1 MHNNRFLPKSFSLLH
16 RLPAFR
22 EPSRISKLPSVGPP
36 VPARGL
42 FGSLAYLQCP
52 GHGNSFFSDT
62 ASVGYHRKNGGNT
75 WNSFSQAKEGRR
87 TSKLAH
93 EVWDHPVKMNTIVE
107 ASLGQIDPIWCCQ
120 GHLVQKGLNLPA
132 SGVWKQGSSSVYV
145 GEMPDWQ
152 THTYTHDGIK

>member
-1 MHNNRFLPKSFSLLH
+1 MHNNGFLLKSFSVLS

-42 FGSLAYLQCP
+42 FGSLAYLQRP
-52 GHGNSFFSDT
+52 GHGHPFFSDT
-62 ASVGYHRKNGGNT
+62 ASKDIRRCPSMSVGIRRYHRKNEETNEIR
-75 WNSFSQAKEGRR
+75 SQAKEGRR

-107 ASLGQIDPIWCCQ
+107 ASLRQIDPI
-120 GHLVQKGLNLPA
+120 
-132 SGVWKQGSSSVYV
+132 
-145 GEMPDWQ
+145 
-152 THTYTHDGIK
+152 